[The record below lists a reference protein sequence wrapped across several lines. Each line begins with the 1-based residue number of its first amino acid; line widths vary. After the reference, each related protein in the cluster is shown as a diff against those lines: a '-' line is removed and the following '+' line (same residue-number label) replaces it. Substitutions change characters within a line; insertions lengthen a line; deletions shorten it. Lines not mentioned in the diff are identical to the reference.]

1 LLANAVAEVNPKPEL
16 RSNFVL
22 AKFLIYNG
30 VILIKISAP
39 ESATSM
45 NSSTNPSAQ
54 EQQNNLSAPSHLTLF
69 ERMVQ
74 LFERESAKQQRLT
87 RPDLQAE
94 ADDFMEYHNPTL
106 SIRGY
111 GRSSEEPAT

>member
-1 LLANAVAEVNPKPEL
+1 MSDPNPLKRPSLAQ
-16 RSNFVL
+16 
-22 AKFLIYNG
+22 
-30 VILIKISAP
+30 
-39 ESATSM
+39 TSM
-45 NSSTNPSAQ
+45 NSSNKSLSAQ
-54 EQQNNLSAPSHLTLF
+54 EQPSTSSTPSHLTLF

-74 LFERESAKQQRLT
+74 LFERESAKQKRLA

-111 GRSSEEPAT
+111 GPATSSENIEPA

>member
-1 LLANAVAEVNPKPEL
+1 
-16 RSNFVL
+16 
-22 AKFLIYNG
+22 
-30 VILIKISAP
+30 
-39 ESATSM
+39 M
-45 NSSTNPSAQ
+45 NSSDKPNSAQ
-54 EQQNNLSAPSHLTLF
+54 QPTPDNSVPTHLTLF

-74 LFERESAKQQRLT
+74 LFERESAKQQRIT

-111 GRSSEEPAT
+111 GPATSPENIEPA